1 MRKVLTAAAAAALLV
16 SLATPAVASPNA
28 EASPAPSSNA
38 PSSNT
43 PPSDASGDPTAIKT
57 NERNGSFDMQSHRGG
72 RGEWTEESLAAFA
85 NSLELGVTTLE
96 LDTHLTEDGKV
107 IVWHDDTIQAN
118 KCTDTAPAVPGD
130 AEFPYVGDRVAELSL
145 AQVKTLNC
153 GYTQLAGYPEQDVIE
168 GNRIAELKDVY
179 QLARDYDAGKVRFN
193 VETKV
198 EEGKAGGQGM
208 VALTKAVVA
217 EIYKAGMAERTTLQ
231 SFDWSSLNLTREIAP
246 DLPLVAL
253 SSGDAWLEV
262 GKPGAKPQ
270 SGRPRHRRLR
280 RFTRQS
286 GSRPGLRRRL
296 PHLPLRHPRHDRR
309 SPPAGPARYP
319 VDGQHH
325 RGHGTPDGPRR
336 GRNHHRLPH
345 APAHPDGRART
356 QTAEGVQSHRL
367 RPRRLGP
374 HRPKAR
380 STTAGLLQPQQ
391 ARLLCRSACF

>member
-16 SLATPAVASPNA
+16 SLATPAVASPNT
-28 EASPAPSSNA
+28 EAGPAPT
-38 PSSNT
+38 SNT
-43 PPSDASGDPTAIKT
+43 PPSDASGDPIAIKT
-57 NERNGSFDMQSHRGG
+57 NERNGSFDLQSHRGG

-118 KCTDTAPAVPGD
+118 KCIDTAPAVAGD

-145 AQVKTLNC
+145 AQVETLNC

-168 GNRIAELKDVY
+168 DNRIAELTDVY
-179 QLARDYDAGKVRFN
+179 QLARDYDAQKVRFN

-198 EEGKAGGQGM
+198 EDGKAGGEGM

-262 GKPGAKPQ
+262 GKPGASPNLGGLDIDDYDGSLAKAAAAQGYDVVSPTFRSVTPDMIAEAHQ
-270 SGRPRHRRLR
+270 LGLPVIPWTVNTTEDMERLMDLGVDGIITDYPTRLR
-280 RFTRQS
+280 TLMDER
-286 GSRPGLRRRL
+286 GLKL
-296 PHLPLRHPRHDRR
+296 
-309 SPPAGPARYP
+309 
-319 VDGQHH
+319 
-325 RGHGTPDGPRR
+325 
-336 GRNHHRLPH
+336 
-345 APAHPDGRART
+345 
-356 QTAEGVQSHRL
+356 
-367 RPRRLGP
+367 
-374 HRPKAR
+374 PKAYR
-380 STTAGLLQPQQ
+380 ATA
-391 ARLLCRSACF
+391 